1 MINPTSRE
9 KLSYLPSESL
19 KEKLKQFA
27 KVMTKDNKSLV
38 KLAIE
43 GARIFKKQLSE
54 KTTYISGL
62 S

>member
-38 KLAIE
+38 KFAIE
-43 GARIFKKQLSE
+43 VARIFKKQL
-54 KTTYISGL
+54 GM
-62 S
+62 